1 LVRKSLSSNPGR
13 QTLKVYCDHP
23 QIPADKEFT
32 MKRLV
37 ATLAVVL
44 STALAVPAQAH
55 GMGGWRGGY
64 MHHYHGGW
72 RGDWVGPVVGAAIVG
87 SAVYAATRPAYNYG
101 YTYASPPVAVM
112 PPAPPVAYYCST
124 WGQYYP
130 TVQTCPVPWQ
140 PVTY

>member
-1 LVRKSLSSNPGR
+1 
-13 QTLKVYCDHP
+13 
-23 QIPADKEFT
+23 

-44 STALAVPAQAH
+44 SAALALPAQAH

-87 SAVYAATRPAYNYG
+87 SAVYAATRPAYNYS
-101 YTYASPPVAVM
+101 YTYASPPVVVM
-112 PPAPPVAYYCST
+112 PPQQPVAYYCAT

-130 TVQTCPVPWQ
+130 AVQTCPVPWQ